1 VGFVQWGSCPIDF
14 NCFLSCIS
22 YAFDDS
28 CLIDMPPGE
37 ENFSLVLHFNQIE
50 IFYQKAKTC
59 AMVQLYHAYGCFGKI
74 PHNMC
79 SKFKHRDFYCN
90 CQVNWEQVVL
100 PWEILC
106 YLQVPVLIQVKSF
119 SDLMSFSYIS
129 QCVRRTPF
137 LVSFEEIFVH
147 SYLKR
152 HSKEQM
158 CKRHQPLCCCI
169 NGTVVKSDLSHG
181 NYLVQA
187 AGTYLLLVLSL

>member
-1 VGFVQWGSCPIDF
+1 MLLELHFI
-14 NCFLSCIS
+14 CI
-22 YAFDDS
+22 FDDS
-28 CLIDMPPGE
+28 CLTDISLGE

-50 IFYQKAKTC
+50 FFYQKAKTC

-74 PHNMC
+74 PHNMY

-106 YLQVPVLIQVKSF
+106 YLQVPLLIQVKSF

-137 LVSFEEIFVH
+137 LVSFEEFFVH

-158 CKRHQPLCCCI
+158 CKRHQPLGCCI
-169 NGTVVKSDLSHG
+169 NGTVVKSDFSHG

-187 AGTYLLLVLSL
+187 AGTDLLLVQLALGLSLFSVPFVF